1 MWQQATS
8 SHVPPK
14 QMTLVAEIPL
24 VGAGG
29 EPVDFARTIVSHG
42 VAELPPNRLDLDAR
56 VLETTL
62 PVPRGARTLRLAAVG
77 GKLRIDAVAGTL
89 GERMRNALK
98 ETVAH
103 MFRLDE
109 NLSGFYAIVGD
120 DGELSWCA
128 RGAGRMLRA
137 PTVFED
143 VVKTICTT
151 NTAWSGTRKMT
162 SALVDNLGVKAPGGL
177 HTFPSA
183 EAMADADV
191 SFYRDVVRAGYRG
204 PYLKTLAADV
214 ASSRIDLEELN
225 DPELPDDE
233 VAARLL
239 ALPGVGPY
247 AAAHVMLTSLG
258 RYSRLVLDSWTRPT
272 YCKLAGARR
281 ALKDAT
287 IERRFRRY
295 GEWAGLAFWLY
306 LTRGW
311 VEEGLPV

>member
-1 MWQQATS
+1 
-8 SHVPPK
+8 VRPPARSPFRK
-14 QMTLVAEIPL
+14 TDAIRVADLPL
-24 VGAGG
+24 RGAGG

-42 VAELPPNRLDLDAR
+42 VAELPPNRVDLAGR
-56 VLETTL
+56 ALETTL
-62 PVPRGARTLRLAAVG
+62 PVPSGARTVRLSAAD
-77 GKLRIDAVAGTL
+77 GKLRVEAAAGTGGARVGDTL
-89 GERMRNALK
+89 TA
-98 ETVAH
+98 TVSH

-109 NLSGFYAIVGD
+109 DLSAFYALIAE
-120 DGELSWCA
+120 GELSWGA
-128 RGAGRMLRA
+128 SGAGRMLRA

-162 SALVDNLGVKAPGGL
+162 AALVEYVGVEAPGGAR
-177 HTFPSA
+177 TFPTA
-183 EAMADADV
+183 EAMAEADDA
-191 SFYRDVVRAGYRG
+191 FYRDVIRAGYRG
-204 PYLKTLAADV
+204 PYLRKLAADV
-214 ASSRIDLEELN
+214 AEGTVDLEQLN
-225 DPELPDDE
+225 DPALPDDE

-272 YCKLAGARR
+272 YRKLSGARR

-287 IERRFRRY
+287 IERRFKRY

>member
-1 MWQQATS
+1 
-8 SHVPPK
+8 V
-14 QMTLVAEIPL
+14 TLVAEIPL

-42 VAELPPNRLDLDAR
+42 VAELAPNQVQLQSKL
-56 VLETTL
+56 LETTL
-62 PVPRGARTLRLAAVG
+62 PVRSGARTVRLTDQG
-77 GKLRIDAVAGTL
+77 GKLRIEATAGRI
-89 GERMRNALK
+89 GAQAQERLSRI
-98 ETVAH
+98 VAH

-109 NLSGFYAIVGD
+109 DLSGFYEVCVD
-120 DGELSWCA
+120 DDLAWCA

-137 PTVFED
+137 PSVFED

-162 SALVDNLGVKAPGGL
+162 NALVDNLGVEAPGGGR
-177 HTFPSA
+177 TFPTPES
-183 EAMADADV
+183 MAAVDE
-191 SFYRDVVRAGYRG
+191 SFYRDVVRTGYRG
-204 PYLKTLAADV
+204 PYLKKLATDV
-214 ASSRIDLEELN
+214 AEGTIDLEQLN
-225 DPELPDDE
+225 DPALSDE
-233 VAARLL
+233 EAAAQLL

-272 YCKLAGARR
+272 YRKLSGARS

-287 IERRFRRY
+287 IERRFKRY

-306 LTRGW
+306 LTRSW
-311 VEEGLPV
+311 AEDGLPV